1 MKEFLSFL
9 VRTLS
14 ALSVVFM
21 SLSASQAQTN
31 DRAASL
37 LRQSLEAQGGEQKL
51 RAIKNVQWDAFGYR
65 NEVEE
70 SERPEGPYVTEFNT
84 LSEIHDFSGNRYRT
98 TTQLEIYPVV
108 KVKTGTVVVDGV
120 GMHLAGDRQMAGTA
134 QEVEL
139 VHERVALN
147 PDRVLL
153 TALAASDVHAE
164 ADTVLQSVP
173 QNVIGFTLDKAPVRI
188 YLNAY
193 THLPTAVDYSGP
205 LARSSY
211 WAYMGDVTMRT
222 YYSFWWLTKGG
233 LHLPMQWNIERNGLA
248 EEQVVIR
255 KLRIDEALEEASL
268 TIPAEVR
275 AQFDPK
281 APAAGPATVPL
292 GNPTAPAQELAPGIV
307 FIPGPWNATLIRQ
320 DDGIVILEAPI
331 SPEYS
336 AKVIAEAKR
345 RFPEK
350 PIKALITTSDS
361 WPHIAGVREY
371 VAQGIPIYALD
382 LNHPILDRMIAAAH
396 TENPDDLQ
404 RRPRRPQFRLV
415 KEKMSLGT
423 GTNRIEI
430 YPLRGETS
438 ERQMMVYLPEHR
450 LLYGSDSFQSQGD
463 RFFFPQEVTELMDAV
478 KREHLQVDRFFM
490 MHIGP
495 TSWSELGKAVS
506 AAELQD
512 TPDGTL

>member
-1 MKEFLSFL
+1 MKKFLSFL
-9 VRTLS
+9 VRRLS

-21 SLSASQAQTN
+21 ILSPSHAQTN

-51 RAIKNVQWDAFGYR
+51 RAIKTVQWDAFGYR

-120 GMHLAGDRQMAGTA
+120 GMRLAGDRQMAATA

-139 VHERVALN
+139 VRERVALN
-147 PDRVLL
+147 PERVLL
-153 TALAASDVHAE
+153 TALNASDVHAE

-173 QNVIGFTLDKAPVRI
+173 QNVIGFTLNNAPVRI

-248 EEQVVIR
+248 EEEVVIR
-255 KLRIDEALEEASL
+255 KLRSDEALDEASL

-275 AQFDPK
+275 AKFDPN
-281 APAAGPATVPL
+281 APAVGPATVPL
-292 GNPTAPAQELAPGIV
+292 GNPTEPAQELAPGIV
-307 FIPGPWNATLIRQ
+307 FIPGRWNATLIRQ

-331 SPEYS
+331 SPEYA

-350 PIKALITTSDS
+350 PIKGVITTSDS

-382 LNHPILDRMIAAAH
+382 LNHPILDRMIAAPH

-404 RRPRRPQFRLV
+404 RRPQRPQFRLV

-438 ERQMMVYLPEHR
+438 ERQMMVYWPQHR
-450 LLYGSDSFQSQGD
+450 LLYGSDSFQTQGD

-495 TSWSELGKAVS
+495 TPWSELGKAVS

-512 TPDGTL
+512 SPDGTL